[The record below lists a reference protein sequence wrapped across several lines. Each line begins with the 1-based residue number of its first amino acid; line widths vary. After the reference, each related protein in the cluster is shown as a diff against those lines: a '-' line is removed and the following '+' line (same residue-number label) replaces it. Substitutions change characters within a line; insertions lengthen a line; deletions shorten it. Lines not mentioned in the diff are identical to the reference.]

1 MSGSAIGTLLQDTSR
16 GLLKRQGVCPAGGL
30 ACRGIDAH
38 QGVNRPAPYSGFMF
52 KRPRSLAA
60 KLLLMGSAVLVAALG
75 SITMTLWISWHLEGG
90 AAAVNEAGRLRMQT
104 YRLAVSVQHSNAAQL
119 QAQVRSF
126 DAGLELLRR
135 GDPSR
140 PLFVPWD
147 DTLERRFAAIDAR
160 WATMRRQWLAAEHP
174 GIEIASHQADEF
186 VSLVDHFVSGI
197 EASLSKWTTALHAF
211 QFGLLMLTIAGAVAL
226 LYASHLFV
234 LEPLKRLHAGLQRV
248 SRNDFAARVD
258 ASGTDEFAELARGF
272 NRMAEHL
279 GRAYEE
285 LEDKVRE
292 KTLRLEAK
300 RERLAALYEVSTF
313 VSEATHVEQLTEGFA
328 AMVRRIARADAVAL
342 RWADAGEERF
352 LMLAADGLPRTM
364 VEAEQCLRSA
374 SCLCG
379 NSGVD
384 TPVRVIPIR
393 STPARALSHCE
404 HAGYA
409 TLVTVPLRSQHRVLG
424 EIDLF
429 FRGAAE
435 PGDEDRSLFETLGQ
449 HLAAAMEG
457 LRAAAMERET
467 AVSDER
473 AFIAREL
480 HDSIAQSLAFLK
492 MQMPVLRSAI
502 ERTDRAALE
511 RVADDLDEGVRESYG
526 DVRSLLLHF
535 RTRANVDDISV
546 ALRSTLQKFE
556 HQTGIQTTLE
566 IEGDALPLD
575 ADVQIQVLHVIQE
588 ALSNVRKHAGA
599 SHVWLRVQQGRGW
612 RFSVRDNGR
621 GFDAGAGPED
631 DTHVGLQIMRERAG
645 RVGAQVAVHS
655 QVGEG
660 TEVVLTLAPHAEK
673 AAA

>member
-1 MSGSAIGTLLQDTSR
+1 MIS
-16 GLLKRQGVCPAGGL
+16 P
-30 ACRGIDAH
+30 
-38 QGVNRPAPYSGFMF
+38 
-52 KRPRSLAA
+52 PRTLAA
-60 KLLLMGSAVLVAALG
+60 KLLLMGAAVLMVALG
-75 SITMTLWISWHLEGG
+75 SIAMTLWISWHLEGG

-104 YRLAVSVQHSNAAQL
+104 YRLAMSVQHSTGAQL
-119 QAQVRSF
+119 QPQVRSI

-147 DTLERRFAAIDAR
+147 HTLEQRFAAIEAR
-160 WATMRRQWLAAEHP
+160 WSEMRRAWLAPEHP
-174 GIEIASHQADEF
+174 ALDTAGEQADGF
-186 VSLVDHFVSGI
+186 VALVDHFVSGI
-197 EASLSKWTTALHAF
+197 EGSLSKWTTALHAF

-279 GRAYEE
+279 GLAYED
-285 LEDKVRE
+285 LEGKVQE

-300 RERLAALYEVSTF
+300 RERLAALYEVSSF
-313 VSEATHVEQLTEGFA
+313 VSEATHVEQLAQGFA
-328 AMVRRIARADAVAL
+328 EKMRRIAHADAVAL
-342 RWADAGEERF
+342 RWADAGEQRF
-352 LMLAADGLPRTM
+352 MMLAADGLPAA
-364 VEAEQCLRSA
+364 VVDAEQCLHTAR
-374 SCLCG
+374 CLCG
-379 NSGVD
+379 NSGTD

-393 STPARALSHCE
+393 AAAPRTMSHCE
-404 HAGYA
+404 RAGYR

-429 FRGAAE
+429 FSGPAQ
-435 PGDEDRSLFETLGQ
+435 PGDEERSLYETLGQ

-467 AVSDER
+467 AVSEER

-492 MQMPVLRSAI
+492 MQMPLLRSAI
-502 ERTDRAALE
+502 DRADSTALQ
-511 RVADDLDEGVRESYG
+511 RVADDIDAGVKESYG

-535 RTRANVDDISV
+535 RTRASADDISV

-556 HQTGIQTTLE
+556 HQTGIQTTLQM
-566 IEGDALPLD
+566 EGDALPLD

-599 SHVWLRVQQGRGW
+599 SHVWLHVQQGRPW
-612 RFSVRDNGR
+612 RFSVKDNGR
-621 GFDAGAGPED
+621 GFDASHAAD
-631 DTHVGLQIMRERAG
+631 DTHVGLHIMQERAG
-645 RVGAQVAVHS
+645 RVGANVEVRS
-655 QVGEG
+655 SVGEG
-660 TEVVLTLAPHAEK
+660 TEVVLTLEPRADAPQAR
-673 AAA
+673 AA